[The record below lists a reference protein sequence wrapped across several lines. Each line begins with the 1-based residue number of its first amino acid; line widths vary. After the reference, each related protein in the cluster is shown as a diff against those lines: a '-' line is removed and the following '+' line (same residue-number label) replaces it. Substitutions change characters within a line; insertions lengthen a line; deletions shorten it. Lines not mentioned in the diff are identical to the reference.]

1 MTELRKQWKQEYLEK
16 CAREEEQRRLERER
30 LVRERAVRLRE
41 RREISLIKQA
51 ADRKAKAEALAR
63 YRQTL
68 AKNHLILADKNE
80 KQQERYQTLLD
91 ELKIEQTTWITL
103 DNINSKITKELFD
116 KEASTSGLLT
126 RYSDHWRIYVES
138 SNYDLKKLK
147 AWCAEEYDKFDAMNV
162 NQTDETTLE
171 DRFSKDSRKSKL
183 TNRLWVED
191 FVEGMITTG
200 EDRAQFQDII
210 KAYMKEL
217 RHYDLGLPDSDDESY
232 YSSDEDNDDEDW
244 DNVDWNE
251 NDDSEDFEDGG
262 EDDVE

>member
-1 MTELRKQWKQEYLEK
+1 M
-16 CAREEEQRRLERER
+16 
-30 LVRERAVRLRE
+30 
-41 RREISLIKQA
+41 
-51 ADRKAKAEALAR
+51 
-63 YRQTL
+63 
-68 AKNHLILADKNE
+68 ADKNE

-183 TNRLWVED
+183 SNRLWVED

-217 RHYDLGLPDSDDESY
+217 RHYDLVMNSLLVISILIWCFNTAMMMCALLSWATIIRRWY
-232 YSSDEDNDDEDW
+232 YHSMAT
-244 DNVDWNE
+244 V
-251 NDDSEDFEDGG
+251 
-262 EDDVE
+262 